1 MTEPA
6 LTDEEWFSLPMD
18 LRVWAIE
25 RAQSEGCTH
34 DGDLGGAARAIA
46 LVLIGK
52 PAIKEPD
59 EFQEI
64 QQPSESEIRD
74 MLKRRRREERGLA

>member
-1 MTEPA
+1 MSMS
-6 LTDEEWFSLPMD
+6 DDEWFALPMD
-18 LRVWAIE
+18 VRVWAIE
-25 RAQSEGCTH
+25 RAQSQGCTH
-34 DGDLGGAARAIA
+34 NGDLADASRAIA
-46 LVLIGK
+46 LVLMGK

-64 QQPSESEIRD
+64 QQPSESEVRD